1 MRIPKIVPWENIHI
15 MDTKRKPANNSGSQ
29 SVDRALG
36 LLSLIATSQS
46 GEMSMVEIVRA
57 TKLSRPTARRL
68 LLALMRA
75 GLVEQGGDNGY
86 MLGPEAMVIGAAA
99 SRRQNLLDAA
109 IESLTVLAA
118 ETGDVCFVSA
128 RRENHSVCLHREE
141 GSFLVR
147 THVLQ
152 AGARHPLGVGA
163 GSMAI
168 LMALPDAQVDQIVK
182 ATRAEIDALYPD
194 FTQEFI
200 RTELAEARARGWTVN
215 PGKYVASSWAIGV
228 PVMGPGGLPAG
239 SLSISA
245 IDSRLTPQRQAELAR
260 LMQREA
266 TRVEVRLRSGNR
278 PDPSRKQP

>member
-1 MRIPKIVPWENIHI
+1 M
-15 MDTKRKPANNSGSQ
+15 TKLADNSGSQ

-36 LLSLIATSQS
+36 LLSLIAASQS
-46 GEMSMVEIVRA
+46 GEMPMAEIVRA

-75 GLVEQGGDNGY
+75 GLVEQGGDNSY
-86 MLGPEAMVIGAAA
+86 MLGPEALVIGAAA
-99 SRRQNLLDAA
+99 TRRQNLLDAA
-109 IESLTVLAA
+109 LDSVTALAA

-128 RRENHSVCLHREE
+128 RRDNYSVCIHREE
-141 GSFLVR
+141 GSFPIR

-152 AGARHPLGVGA
+152 AGSRHPLGVGA

-168 LMALPDAQVDQIVK
+168 LMALQDAQVDQIVK
-182 ATRAEIDALYPD
+182 ATRAEVDSLYPD
-194 FTQEFI
+194 FTEEFI

-215 PGKYVASSWAIGV
+215 PGKYVANSWAIGV
-228 PVMGPGGLPAG
+228 PVMGPRGLPVG

-245 IDSRLTPQRQAELAR
+245 IDSRLTPQRQADLAR
-260 LMQREA
+260 LLQREA

-278 PDPSRKQP
+278 AASSRK